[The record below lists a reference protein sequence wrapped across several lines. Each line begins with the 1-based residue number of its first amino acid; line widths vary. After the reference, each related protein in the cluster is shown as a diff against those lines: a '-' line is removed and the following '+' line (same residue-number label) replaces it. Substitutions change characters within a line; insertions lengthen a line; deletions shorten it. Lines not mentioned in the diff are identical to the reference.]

1 MNRMTTNR
9 SITHRIIA
17 YLAEHGDFPGK
28 TRGEIADALNLPP
41 HKECGPRIRDARKE
55 SYGSFDIRCHTV
67 NGEYRYWLPIY
78 ERERAKS
85 FIKYGRL
92 AA

>member
-1 MNRMTTNR
+1 MTTNR

-28 TRGEIADALNLPP
+28 SKGDIRSALNLPP
-41 HKECGPRIRDARKE
+41 DTEVTARIRDARKE
-55 SYGSFDIRCHTV
+55 SYGAFDVRCITHEGQYV
-67 NGEYRYWLPIY
+67 YWLPFG
-78 ERERAKS
+78 ERERAKAY
-85 FIKYGRL
+85 IRHGVL